1 MNMNKISIKIFVI
14 LTLSLTLTAGYA
26 QALPS
31 LYDFRSQSSSTPSVQ
46 DLFTSALSRMFGNS
60 QTWGLSFSLPDT
72 RQSLISEDKA
82 IAIAKNQFHWPAFT
96 QPVTAELVGTVCKVT
111 IHEYHGIAYRCSE
124 GKICPPKPS
133 GYIVKINAVNGKIIS
148 VATYV

>member
-1 MNMNKISIKIFVI
+1 MNKKMIKFSGVLI
-14 LTLSLTLTAGYA
+14 LLLTLTAGYA

-46 DLFTSALSRMFGNS
+46 DIISSAFSRMFGNS
-60 QTWGLSFSLPDT
+60 QTWGLSFPIPDT
-72 RQSLISEDKA
+72 RQSLISEDEA
-82 IAIAKNQFHWPAFT
+82 IAIAKNNFHWPGFT
-96 QPVTAELVGTVCKVT
+96 QPVTAELVGTVWKVT

-124 GKICPPKPS
+124 GKICPPQPS